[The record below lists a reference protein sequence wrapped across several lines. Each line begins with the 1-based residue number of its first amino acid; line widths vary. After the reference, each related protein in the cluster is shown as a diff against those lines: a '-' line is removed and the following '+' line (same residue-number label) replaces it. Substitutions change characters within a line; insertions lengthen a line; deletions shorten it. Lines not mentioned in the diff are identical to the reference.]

1 MSEET
6 AMSGKKAMSEKTA
19 MPTPTDEKAPAS
31 NNKATVLKPFE
42 LLQQMQ
48 TQVVLHAQEPP
59 ECKQPTAPWVGIGFR
74 LNQRH
79 YVAGIEDIT
88 EVLPVPTITP
98 LPGTKSWAKGL
109 SNVHG
114 RLVPIIDLPE
124 FLGLPTPSGRNI
136 RRIMVVSC
144 QQMPV
149 GLIVDEVQGMVHFPS
164 ECFTKEA
171 LTTTADSTDTVNY
184 FTEGCYSLEKK
195 YPVFS
200 INKLVNHSDFLMAVT
215 E

>member
-1 MSEET
+1 MSGKT
-6 AMSGKKAMSEKTA
+6 AMSGKKAMP
-19 MPTPTDEKAPAS
+19 MPTDEKAPAS

-59 ECKQPTAPWVGIGFR
+59 EYREQTAPWVGIGFR

-79 YVAGIEDIT
+79 YVAGIEAIA

-98 LPGTKSWAKGL
+98 LPGAKSWAKGL

-124 FLGLPTPSGRNI
+124 FLGLPAPSDRSI

-144 QQMPV
+144 QQMLV

-171 LTTTADSTDTVNY
+171 LTTTADSADAVNY
-184 FTEGCYSLEKK
+184 FIEGCYSLEKK
-195 YPVFS
+195 HPVFS
-200 INKLVNHSDFLMAVT
+200 IKKLVNHSDFLMAAT

>member
-1 MSEET
+1 
-6 AMSGKKAMSEKTA
+6 

-31 NNKATVLKPFE
+31 NNEATVLKPFE

-59 ECKQPTAPWVGIGFR
+59 EYREQTAPWVGIGFR

-79 YVAGIEDIT
+79 YVVGIEDIS

-98 LPGTKSWAKGL
+98 LPGAKSWAKGL

-124 FLGLPTPSGRNI
+124 FLGLPTPSDRSI
-136 RRIMVVSC
+136 RRVMVVNC
-144 QQMPV
+144 QQMLV
-149 GLIVDEVQGMVHFPS
+149 GLIVDEMQGMVRFPS
-164 ECFTKEA
+164 ECFTKETLA
-171 LTTTADSTDTVNY
+171 TNADSSDAVNY
-184 FTEGCYSLEKK
+184 FIEGCYSLEKK
-195 YPVFS
+195 TPCFQHQKIS
-200 INKLVNHSDFLMAVT
+200 QSFRLSNGGH
-215 E
+215 